1 MSDQYR
7 EIYGPN
13 GVNSAIGQA
22 ITSCWHVLPKD
33 TRSMERL
40 DAEVRR
46 IVERALKNVKEDAEA
61 FGFTPDP
68 QAE

>member
-7 EIYGPN
+7 NLVGPN
-13 GVNSAIGQA
+13 GVHQPIAQA
-22 ITSCWHVLPKD
+22 ITSCWHLLPKD

-40 DAEVRR
+40 EAEVRR
-46 IVERALKNVKEDAEA
+46 IVDRALKNVKEDAEA

-68 QAE
+68 PAE